1 MAQSTILA
9 AGTTVATSSSVTIAA
24 GSAVTVGIFV
34 ASGNI
39 PVDCSFLVNLA
50 TPGATIPL
58 GSLGKMSPTMV
69 IAGPGAVTVTRNSA
83 GGAGTSVGVFAD
95 TGVGVPVA
103 GTAAANGTADNPIG
117 VAGRDPNGVSL
128 RYLRASTLGDLYTE
142 GGSTVSKLASAA
154 ATNNSTNM
162 KSSAGKLFAVQ
173 GFKATAAACWVKFY
187 NKASAPTVGTDLP
200 FISLYCPAS
209 SPFLFTYHGGIQ
221 FSTGI
226 GYAIVTGTSETDN
239 TAVAAGDILNLNI
252 LYT

>member
-9 AGTTVATSSSVTIAA
+9 AGTTVATSTSVTVPA
-24 GSAVTVGIFV
+24 GGVVTLGIFV
-34 ASGNI
+34 ASGAI
-39 PVDCSFLVNLA
+39 PPDASFLVNVT
-50 TPGATIPL
+50 TPGAVLPI
-58 GSLGKMSPTMV
+58 GSLNNMNPTMV
-69 IAGPGAVTVTRNSA
+69 IPGPCAVTVTRNSA
-83 GGAGTSVGVFAD
+83 GGAGTSVGVFAESGD
-95 TGVGVPVA
+95 GMQVA
-103 GTAAANGTADNPIG
+103 GTVAGGGTAANPVG

-173 GFKATAAACWVKFY
+173 GFKATATACWVKFF

-200 FISLYCPAS
+200 FISFYCPAS
-209 SPFLFTYHGGIQ
+209 APFSFPFPNGIQ

-226 GYAIVTGTSETDN
+226 GYCIVAGASETDN
-239 TAVAAGDILNLNI
+239 TAVAAGDVLNLNI